1 MEEKNEEHL
10 LDVIS
15 LSEGEMISVRPVDI
29 QVDLFDVFTDKSG
42 TKEKLMIDVLKDW
55 KLQFY
60 YYFLNVR

>member
-42 TKEKLMIDVLKDW
+42 TKEKLMIDVLKD
-55 KLQFY
+55 
-60 YYFLNVR
+60 